1 MILQAYDFL
10 ELNKKKNCVLQIGGS
25 DQWGNIVNG
34 VELIKRCNNKQTFG
48 LTTPLITLASGA
60 KMGKSEKGAIW
71 LDKRFLSSYEYWQFW
86 RNTDDNDVLNFLK
99 MFTDLDINQIEK
111 LSKEYQNINSLK
123 ILLANETTKMLH
135 GETAA
140 KKAQRT
146 AKEIFQNKSVGSELI
161 TINVNKKIIS
171 DGINVI
177 DFISLS
183 KLFNSKSEI
192 RRAIKNRGIR
202 LNNNIVEDEKNNI
215 SMFDFD
221 ENQILKVSHG
231 KKQHVIM
238 KIN

>member
-10 ELNKKKNCVLQIGGS
+10 ELNKKKNCILQIGGS

-146 AKEIFQNKSVGSELI
+146 AKEIFQNKSVGSELL
-161 TINVNKKIIS
+161 TININKKIIS

-215 SMFDFD
+215 SMFDFN